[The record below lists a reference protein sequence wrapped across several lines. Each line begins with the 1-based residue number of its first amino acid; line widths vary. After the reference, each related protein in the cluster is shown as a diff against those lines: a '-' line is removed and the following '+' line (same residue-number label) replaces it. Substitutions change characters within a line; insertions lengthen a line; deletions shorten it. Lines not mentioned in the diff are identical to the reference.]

1 MGKRQRQNER
11 DRLINKSRKTRMK
24 TAMKN
29 AFLALE
35 AVELDESITAEDHE
49 DFADAEKKI
58 GEAFSAIDQAYAQR
72 SASQHCSQEEGPAHH
87 QEEEGAA
94 GEGMAQGGVGVDR

>member
-1 MGKRQRQNER
+1 
-11 DRLINKSRKTRMK
+11 MK

-58 GEAFSAIDQAYAQR
+58 GKAFSAIDQAVGSQTAWCT
-72 SASQHCSQEEGPAHH
+72 SAHAPSCRLAP
-87 QEEEGAA
+87 
-94 GEGMAQGGVGVDR
+94 